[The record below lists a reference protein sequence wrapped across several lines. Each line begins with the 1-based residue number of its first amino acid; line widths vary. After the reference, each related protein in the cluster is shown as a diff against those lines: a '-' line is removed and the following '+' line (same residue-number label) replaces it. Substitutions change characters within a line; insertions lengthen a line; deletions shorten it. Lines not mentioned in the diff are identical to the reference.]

1 MRGLKNNKLVL
12 VCWLMLVQADEH
24 HTQIKNPRSENR
36 GFFTQRSDFIEAI
49 YWIYDIGNP
58 QKHVLMI
65 NAGDLCPNCVVKIPE
80 SFVYCGIFTKKQFV
94 QRSCQIGKGA
104 CWEVPYYIRR
114 ISCP

>member
-12 VCWLMLVQADEH
+12 VCWPMLVQADEY

-58 QKHVLMI
+58 
-65 NAGDLCPNCVVKIPE
+65 
-80 SFVYCGIFTKKQFV
+80 
-94 QRSCQIGKGA
+94 
-104 CWEVPYYIRR
+104 
-114 ISCP
+114 